1 MALEIRPEIPADI
14 PAIFELN
21 RRAFDSYVE
30 PRLIDQ
36 LRDDGDILVSLV
48 AEHDSGIVG
57 HILFTELPIDTEQ
70 RIIRAAALAPMAV
83 DPGRQRSGIGSHLV
97 RSGIDA
103 CRRVSV
109 EAIVVL
115 GHAEYYPRFGFT
127 CELAKGL
134 DSPYAGPHYMAL
146 ELVERVLTGVRGR
159 PRYAK
164 AFEGL

>member
-1 MALEIRPEIPADI
+1 MTIVIRPETPADRDT
-14 PAIFELN
+14 IFDLN
-21 RRAFDSYVE
+21 RRAFDSYLE

-83 DPGRQRSGIGSHLV
+83 DPGRQRSGIGSRLV
-97 RSGIDA
+97 RAGIDA
-103 CRRVSV
+103 CRLAAV

-146 ELVERVLTGVRGR
+146 ELVDGILTGVRGR